1 MSGELNKKK
10 YPLVAKL
17 VYLLIYLFVPTY
29 MNFFTVWN
37 GRVTHAQ
44 HLQVISSPIYILYC
58 VFYMGIT
65 ITGFIILNKYVNSFD
80 GTKESADRINK
91 HYKIL
96 SFLTIGLVLLNSV
109 LYAVVYCL
117 VCKIKGFTS
126 IDFGPYL
133 MVWIG
138 ETLIWG
144 MLFYLIWMKI
154 TDKFFS
160 FIPLEKKDIILPITM
175 KFTIVSAFSTIAVFL
190 LSSEA
195 LFVKANTGVN
205 LPKVFYTQV
214 LPLGMTGV
222 IVITIDFI
230 LLATIVI
237 EELRK
242 INKFTKIMAEGDY
255 TQEEIKVEAR
265 DEVGIIVESLNT
277 LHKNTRALLQGLD
290 SSIQIS
296 TDASERSELS
306 MDDISASTSQIV
318 TDIDEVKSHMSNQSA
333 GVEEASGA
341 INQIIGNIKGL
352 GSTIEAQ
359 SAAVEE
365 SSAAVR
371 QMVANIQS
379 VTSILERNEIS
390 TNQLQAA
397 SEQGQKLVKDAV
409 GLSEQIIAESSGLL
423 EASNVI
429 QNIASQTNL
438 LAMNAAIEAA
448 HAGDL
453 GKGFA
458 VVADEIRNLA
468 EQSNVQG
475 KKITGSLK
483 GLETVIEGVAASIK
497 NLETQFDSIYDLTH
511 VVQQQEEVVMNA
523 MKEQSEGSNQVLL
536 AIKSIDDSTLEVK
549 QGSEEMIA
557 GTTQIA
563 KEMELLSNSTVET
576 NRYVGEMAVGAGHII
591 ECVEK
596 GHLAA
601 QETTG
606 AIGDL
611 AGEMNKFKL

>member
-1 MSGELNKKK
+1 MAKMKVYELAKEMGVESKA
-10 YPLVAKL
+10 LV
-17 VYLLIYLFVPTY
+17 
-29 MNFFTVWN
+29 
-37 GRVTHAQ
+37 
-44 HLQVISSPIYILYC
+44 
-58 VFYMGIT
+58 
-65 ITGFIILNKYVNSFD
+65 
-80 GTKESADRINK
+80 
-91 HYKIL
+91 
-96 SFLTIGLVLLNSV
+96 
-109 LYAVVYCL
+109 
-117 VCKIKGFTS
+117 
-126 IDFGPYL
+126 
-133 MVWIG
+133 
-138 ETLIWG
+138 
-144 MLFYLIWMKI
+144 
-154 TDKFFS
+154 
-160 FIPLEKKDIILPITM
+160 
-175 KFTIVSAFSTIAVFL
+175 
-190 LSSEA
+190 EA
-195 LFVKANTGVN
+195 LN
-205 LPKVFYTQV
+205 
-214 LPLGMTGV
+214 
-222 IVITIDFI
+222 
-230 LLATIVI
+230 
-237 EELRK
+237 
-242 INKFTKIMAEGDY
+242 NK
-255 TQEEIKVEAR
+255 
-265 DEVGIIVESLNT
+265 GI
-277 LHKNTRALLQGLD
+277 
-290 SSIQIS
+290 
-296 TDASERSELS
+296 
-306 MDDISASTSQIV
+306 
-318 TDIDEVKSHMSNQSA
+318 EVKSHMSNQSA

-563 KEMELLSNSTVET
+563 KEMELLYHLASSPNRVFTRNQLLDEVWGFDYYGDSRTVDVHIKRIREKIKDHEKWSLSTVW
-576 NRYVGEMAVGAGHII
+576 G
-591 ECVEK
+591 
-596 GHLAA
+596 
-601 QETTG
+601 
-606 AIGDL
+606 IGYKFDL
-611 AGEMNKFKL
+611 KK